1 MNTEPWVAVIIT
13 GCVMGLIGFLIGD
26 TRGTPITVEK
36 IEDYIKTYLPNEWAA
51 YSKGRAEGYADGL
64 RDCQGGHE

>member
-1 MNTEPWVAVIIT
+1 VTSDAWVAIILT
-13 GCVMGLIGFLIGD
+13 GCVGLLIGFLIGD
-26 TRGTPITVEK
+26 TRGTPISVER
-36 IEDYIKTYLPNEWAA
+36 IEDYIKTYLPTEWAA